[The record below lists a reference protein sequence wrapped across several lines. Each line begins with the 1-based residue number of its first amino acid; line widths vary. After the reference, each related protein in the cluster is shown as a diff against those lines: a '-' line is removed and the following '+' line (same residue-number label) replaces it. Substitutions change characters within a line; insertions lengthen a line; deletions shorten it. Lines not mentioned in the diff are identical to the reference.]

1 MGGHI
6 ILVDAAAA
14 VADLAY
20 KKSASEDWSNCV
32 AASHTFAGTIT
43 YADTSSN

>member
-6 ILVDAAAA
+6 ILDPGVTA
-14 VADLAY
+14 VADLVY

-43 YADTSSN
+43 FADTSSN